1 VFSIYYTKKRKK
13 MQLFEKDSRVR
24 EVLEED
30 YERYSEFVKENT
42 KYPLDEDLPKM
53 ELPFKLRG

>member
-1 VFSIYYTKKRKK
+1 

-42 KYPLDEDLPKM
+42 EYPLDEDLPKM
-53 ELPFKLRG
+53 ELPFRLRG